1 MSDEEAREF
10 LGPLAGEPD
19 GPQRLDLAEI
29 ERVGGRRRR
38 NRRLAAGGLTTLA
51 VAAGCGAF
59 FALQANSQPGTPAA
73 GYEPPLPGS
82 SAAVSPAAAGAK
94 CLAAP
99 LAGPTGRVYDV
110 DHTGR
115 YAVEVRGGRQKS
127 AVVWK
132 DGHQTATVALPHS
145 DRVEIAVNATGDL
158 ALSLAD
164 GQKNPTPYAYAG
176 GKLTPLK
183 GGGVIA
189 DIADDGRIGGTS
201 AAGKPV
207 VWASPDAEPTQLP
220 LPSGTIHGVV
230 IGFDTDG
237 TILSAALNNDNTRT
251 VFLLWRNGTSHPETL
266 TFPDQYG
273 GGNPTIRG
281 IRGGKIFYSNPP
293 TAVFSY
299 DIITRQVTKLP
310 QQAAFTQGIGGEG
323 TVVGAPTDAVPLW
336 AVIDGKAYEF
346 STLEGLA
353 QYSLVTV
360 ADDGHTMFGNS
371 WQDSTAHPT
380 KWTCGLASLPR
391 AR

>member
-1 MSDEEAREF
+1 MTPMSDEDAREF
-10 LGPLAGEPD
+10 LSPLAGEPD

-38 NRRLAAGGLTTLA
+38 NRRLAAGGFTTLA

-59 FALQANSQPGTPAA
+59 FALQANSQTGTPAA
-73 GYEPPLPGS
+73 GYGPPPPGS
-82 SAAVSPAAAGAK
+82 NAAVSPAAAGAK
-94 CLAAP
+94 CVASP
-99 LAGPTGRVYDV
+99 LEGPTGRVYDV

-115 YAVEVRGGRQKS
+115 YAVEVRGDRQKS

-132 DGHQTATVALPHS
+132 DGHPTATVALPHS
-145 DRVEIAVNATGDL
+145 GPVEVAVNAKGDL
-158 ALSLAD
+158 ALTLAD
-164 GQKNPTPYAYAG
+164 GQKSPTPYAYAD

-183 GGGVIA
+183 GGGTVA

-201 AAGKPV
+201 TADKPV
-207 VWASPDAEPTQLP
+207 VWESPEAEPTELP
-220 LPSGTIHGVV
+220 LPSGTVHGRV

-237 TILSAALNNDNTRT
+237 AILSAALNNDNTRT
-251 VFLLWRNGTSHPETL
+251 VFLLWRNGISHPQTL
-266 TFPDQYG
+266 EFPGKYG

-299 DIITRQVTKLP
+299 DIATGQVTRLP
-310 QQAAFTQGIGGEG
+310 QQAAFTQGVGGKG

-346 STLEGLA
+346 STLDGLA

-371 WQDSTAHPT
+371 WQDSRVHPT
-380 KWTCGLASLPR
+380 KWTCGPVP
-391 AR
+391 